1 MITSEE
7 MQRKQE
13 RMLPEAL
20 QKPERRGKRVG
31 RAVQLYF
38 DGAYALTLDT
48 PVTPSDLV
56 PVGRSVQG
64 NSYDNKTASTR
75 LGADLTDNFDVG
87 LVARLDRRHAHV
99 HGWRFPSDGKLEEHG
114 RRAAAE
120 GGRGSHP
127 ELGPRPALPAGW
139 AVRTAGP
146 ILYLTD
152 EIDSEMHGLF
162 GSITAPE
169 PSSLA
174 LLAAAL
180 VFLGIRRRRFGRRA

>member
-1 MITSEE
+1 LPSSSAKLFSALAHQRRRVAAQPGGRHRHLPTDSGKEVGSSVTVITSEE

-64 NSYDNKTASTR
+64 DSYDNKTASTR

-87 LVARLDRRHAHV
+87 LVAR
-99 HGWRFPSDGKLEEHG
+99 
-114 RRAAAE
+114 
-120 GGRGSHP
+120 
-127 ELGPRPALPAGW
+127 
-139 AVRTAGP
+139 
-146 ILYLTD
+146 
-152 EIDSEMHGLF
+152 
-162 GSITAPE
+162 
-169 PSSLA
+169 
-174 LLAAAL
+174 
-180 VFLGIRRRRFGRRA
+180 